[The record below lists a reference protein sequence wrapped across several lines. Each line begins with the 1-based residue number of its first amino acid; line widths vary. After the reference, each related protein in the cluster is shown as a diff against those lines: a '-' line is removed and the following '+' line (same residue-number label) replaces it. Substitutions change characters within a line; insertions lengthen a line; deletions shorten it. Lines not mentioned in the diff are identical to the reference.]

1 MASVAEI
8 RELSALGRELGLSG
22 SELNSFVTDRCSE
35 AERRVR
41 EETERQREREEK
53 EREERQAIER
63 QKERDHELRMA
74 QLRAEQPE
82 RQAQQPDFA
91 GLRLKIGKFD
101 ESVDKFDSYIT
112 KFELMMESQKVP
124 DQIRC
129 LHLISNLTGRS
140 LDIVN
145 RMSNEDRAVYAM
157 VKHELLEFFHLN
169 EEGYRRKFRSARP
182 EKGEH
187 PKQFAVRMKGYFH
200 KWVEMSDTADDF
212 ESLADLVLR

>member
-8 RELSALGRELGLSG
+8 RELSAVGRELGLSG

-41 EETERQREREEK
+41 EEREREEK
-53 EREERQAIER
+53 QAIER

-74 QLRAEQPE
+74 QLRAEQHE
-82 RQAQQPDFA
+82 RQAQQPDFG

-112 KFELMMESQKVP
+112 KFELMMDSQKVP

-129 LHLISNLTGRS
+129 LHLISNLTGWS

-145 RMSNEDRAVYAM
+145 RMSSEDRAVYAM

-169 EEGYRRKFRSARP
+169 EEGYIGGSSDRLGRRRVSTRS
-182 EKGEH
+182 
-187 PKQFAVRMKGYFH
+187 
-200 KWVEMSDTADDF
+200 
-212 ESLADLVLR
+212 SLLCG